1 MEFKDIN
8 VSSLIMMML
17 MVIIIIL
24 LIAIISKTY
33 QAKEKFGSL
42 QRRRI
47 LSKAS
52 LFNSNTDE
60 TNHELVS
67 ENESL
72 NQELTPENE
81 SLNQEL
87 QKKEGYVMSR
97 NNMLFQGQFDHLING
112 KKDKPSFRQADKSI
126 VEEIGDAVKEKVQA
140 IAEQTSDSNI
150 AVDSSIPT
158 ELQPVVE
165 EEQKPTEDDYSTE
178 KIKETEAGIV
188 NNDEVVSN
196 SGNAIESSIPES
208 FGYQR
213 LNNNFSVLQQA
224 PTASKIAQTEDPAN
238 QQQSTDMLAFIK
250 NMVKNE

>member
-8 VSSLIMMML
+8 VSNLIMMML

-52 LFNSNTDE
+52 LINSDFDE
-60 TNHELVS
+60 TDHELVS
-67 ENESL
+67 EG
-72 NQELTPENE
+72 E

-150 AVDSSIPT
+150 AVDSSVPT

-213 LNNNFSVLQQA
+213 LNNNFSILQQT

-250 NMVKNE
+250 NMVKSE